1 MKGRMITMIDLKY
14 NPYLPLIIIG
24 AVALLLLIFLAGA
37 PSRLFAFV
45 LGGLL
50 VYLFLRKTSKC

>member
-1 MKGRMITMIDLKY
+1 MLLMVDLKY

-24 AVALLLLIFLAGA
+24 AIALLLLIFLAGA